1 LEEPLADREAR
12 PRASESDVAETGARK
27 WIITVTV
34 VLATLI
40 ELIDTSIVNVALPQ
54 MMGNLSATLDEV
66 AWVVT
71 SYVVANVII
80 VPMTGFLSGIFGRR
94 NYFAGSIVLFT
105 IASFFCGHAT
115 NIWELVFFRFVQG
128 VGGGALFSTSQS
140 ILIETFPPEELGLA
154 NGLFGLGVVM
164 GPTIGPTLGGW
175 IVDNYS
181 WPWIFYVNI
190 PIGIAAALLTISFI
204 RETPHRRRVE
214 SVDWSG
220 IALLVV
226 GIGSLQVV
234 LERGERDDWFSATY
248 ITVLSL
254 VALIGIAAFVW
265 RELTAEHPVVDLH
278 VLKDRSLAVGTLF
291 TFILGFG
298 LYSSVFIFPVFAQN
312 LLGFTA
318 MQTGL
323 ILLPGGIATA
333 FMMPIVGKLLQR
345 GVPAQLMN
353 ALGFGSF
360 FVFTRMLSHST
371 LSSGRVDFF
380 WPLIFRGV
388 GLGLLFVPL
397 TTLAL
402 SNLRGKDV
410 AQGTGL
416 TNMMR
421 QLGGSFGIALIATY
435 VEKRSW
441 VHRQTLLEHVSIYDP
456 ALRERFNQIVAGLM
470 SRGSNLI
477 EAQRQAYAA
486 IEGAV
491 TRQTF
496 LLTYMDAFRVVGI
509 FFLFCIPLLLLF
521 RRRRRGEAPAAPA
534 LAH

>member
-1 LEEPLADREAR
+1 M
-12 PRASESDVAETGARK
+12 SEVGARK
-27 WIITVTV
+27 WIITITV
-34 VLATLI
+34 IMASLI

-54 MMGNLSATLDEV
+54 MMGNLGATLDEV

-71 SYVVANVII
+71 AYVVANVIVI
-80 VPMTGFLSGIFGRR
+80 PMTSWLSSVFGRR

-115 NIWELVFFRFVQG
+115 NIWELVVFRFIQG
-128 VGGGALFSTSQS
+128 AGGGALLSTSQS
-140 ILIETFPPEELGLA
+140 ILVETFPPEELGLA
-154 NGLFGLGVVM
+154 NGLFGLGVVV

-175 IVDNYS
+175 ITDNYS

-190 PIGIAAALLTISFI
+190 PIGIVAALLTFSYI
-204 RETPHRRRVE
+204 RESKDSRAAGT
-214 SVDWSG
+214 VDWLG
-220 IALLVV
+220 IGLLVA

-234 LERGERDDWFSATY
+234 LERGEREDWFAANY
-248 ITVLSL
+248 IIVLTV
-254 VALIGIAAFVW
+254 VAVAGLIAFIW
-265 RELTAEHPVVDLH
+265 RELTAEHPVVDLR
-278 VLKDRSLAVGTLF
+278 VFKNRSLAVGTMF

-333 FMMPIVGKLLQR
+333 IMMPVVGKILQKR
-345 GVPAQLMN
+345 LIPPQIMN
-353 ALGFGSF
+353 AVGFISF
-360 FVFTRMLSHST
+360 FLFTYLLSHST
-371 LSSGRVDFF
+371 LDSGRANFF
-380 WPLIFRGV
+380 WPLIFRGI

-402 SNLRGKDV
+402 SGLKGRDIS
-410 AQGTGL
+410 QGAAM

-435 VEKRSW
+435 IQKRSW
-441 VHRQTLLEHVSIYDP
+441 AHRQNLLSHVSIYDT
-456 ALRERFNQIVAGLM
+456 AVQGRLGAITSGLM
-470 SRGSNLI
+470 AKGSTSV
-477 EAQRQAYAA
+477 EARQQAYGA

-491 TRQTF
+491 QKQTF
-496 LLTYMDAFRVVGI
+496 LLTYMDAFRITGI
-509 FFLFCIPLLLLF
+509 FFLCCIPLLLFF
-521 RRRRRGEAPAAPA
+521 RKVKASAAPVSM
-534 LAH
+534 H

>member
-1 LEEPLADREAR
+1 M
-12 PRASESDVAETGARK
+12 SEVGARK
-27 WIITVTV
+27 WIITLTV
-34 VLATLI
+34 ILASLI

-54 MMGNLSATLDEV
+54 MMGNLGATLDEI

-71 SYVVANVII
+71 SYVVANVIVI
-80 VPMTGFLSGIFGRR
+80 PMTAWLSATFGRR

-115 NIWELVFFRFVQG
+115 GIWELVIFRFLQG
-128 VGGGALFSTSQS
+128 AGGGALLSTSQS
-140 ILIETFPPEELGLA
+140 ILVETFPPEELGLA
-154 NGLFGLGVVM
+154 NGLFGLGVVV

-175 IVDNYS
+175 ITDNYS

-190 PIGIAAALLTISFI
+190 PIGLVATLLTLSFI
-204 RETPHRRRVE
+204 REPAHRRDVGT
-214 SVDWSG
+214 VDWAG
-220 IALLVV
+220 IGLLVL

-234 LERGERDDWFSATY
+234 LERGEREDWFSATY
-248 ITVLSL
+248 ITVLAV
-254 VALIGIAAFVW
+254 VAAVGVGGFIW
-265 RELTAEHPVVDLH
+265 RELTAEHPVVDLR

-298 LYSSVFIFPVFAQN
+298 LYSSVFIFPVFVQN

-333 FMMPIVGKLLQR
+333 IMMPIVGKLLQKK
-345 GVPAQLMN
+345 VPAQLMN
-353 ALGFGSF
+353 ALGFISF
-360 FVFTRMLSHST
+360 FFFTRMLSHST
-371 LSSGRVDFF
+371 LESGRVNFF
-380 WPLIFRGV
+380 WPLILRGV

-402 SNLRGKDV
+402 SNLKGKDI
-410 AQGTGL
+410 AQGAGM

-441 VHRQTLLEHVSIYDP
+441 AHRTTLLRYVSPYDP
-456 ALRERFNQIVAGLM
+456 ALRERLQAITAGLM
-470 SRGSNLI
+470 AKGSTFV
-477 EAQRQAYAA
+477 EAQKQAYAA
-486 IEGAV
+486 IEGIV
-491 TRQTF
+491 VRQTF
-496 LLTYMDAFRVVGI
+496 LLTYMDAFRIVGL
-509 FFLFCIPLLLLF
+509 FFLCCIPLLVLF
-521 RRRRRGEAPAAPA
+521 RRVRGAPVVAPA
-534 LAH
+534 H